1 MTIYIVEEEADGY
14 LPEGFLGP
22 QHNEVWQENAIM
34 VTWMLLLVG
43 YMLSLA
49 PILSVTFFFWILAM
63 EWSLDS
69 TLYFS
74 MESFDQEHDSDDDAS
89 DHHEGEF
96 SYLMDR
102 LQSSKTKKAIPS
114 KRSNRFLGFF
124 RKNKNSSSGSHPQT
138 AAVDP
143 NSEVDDELD
152 SPHVHHHKMP
162 NLVKADWN

>member
-1 MTIYIVEEEADGY
+1 MTYYIVDAEAAGY

-89 DHHEGEF
+89 EHDESEF

-102 LQSSKTKKAIPS
+102 LQSTTKKAIPS
-114 KRSNRFLGFF
+114 KRSKRFLGFF

-138 AAVDP
+138 AAADP